1 MKKRVLLVFHLNFL
15 RQDRGCSNYIYA
27 IAKSLKQQGYILDF
41 FSANIIENVA
51 ADFNKWNQTEHLI
64 DNFYFVQTNDS
75 LFSNSWCNAEICN
88 KFNEIINQNQ
98 YEFINIHYIQWSDLV
113 RYANIPA
120 GTEII
125 YAMQD
130 NQFMQTNYNNH
141 ALIGDALNDEL
152 SNLQLFDKIMCI
164 SFDEM
169 IFWQHLL
176 PNKKFYFLPYTLKA
190 QTNKS
195 SNKKYD
201 ILFIGANNPYNK
213 EGLMWFL
220 EDVYPNLDRHFKI
233 VVCGKIVE
241 EFKNNH
247 QDYYRKMTEANFHLI
262 DFCDDLYKLYANVK
276 VSIVPMFRGTGMKI
290 KTIEA
295 MAYGIPIVSTLLGVD
310 GFPDKTESG
319 VVCTNDAKK
328 FAESIIKLLG
338 DSEEYVQVCMK
349 QKQYFEKNFAKDVV
363 DKNLK
368 EIFSQTSM
376 VANKRMP
383 RITIVTVV
391 YNLLEAGRENMF
403 RQCVES
409 VHTQTYNNIEHI
421 VIDGASTDGTLTI
434 LKEYQQKGMITYY
447 SEPDKGIYD
456 AMNKGLSRATGEY
469 IGFLNS
475 DDFYHD
481 CYGIEQM
488 VSELQ
493 EKMVD
498 FCYSECR
505 YVKQDGTY
513 FGTLI
518 HKAGS
523 WYVHMP
529 FSHQTLFVRTNL
541 MRELGGFD
549 EKFKS
554 AGDYDF
560 ILRLFMS
567 GASSCELSKPF
578 VSYRVGGFSEIQ
590 NGINTEECIRSFEER
605 FKPLYNTL
613 DSVNLYHNKIVPL
626 KLFETLIKLVSKENR
641 IAMRNIWDNSQ
652 VISDDLRKI
661 NEIQYVDFSRH
672 LNINSYFDACNQQQK
687 IQDKISSQNQN
698 GLGCEFQ
705 ITEFKFFKFFP
716 LLKIMKK
723 NFKIKYTLFGFI
735 PLYKHKNVLG
745 VQKWKIFGI
754 PTLKICQRNYNTKQY
769 YLFGVPFMK
778 SKLTTQNLSEKFDW
792 SSLVFDKI
800 DNEFVKQVRLF
811 NIPIYRK
818 IKKAL
823 PEIQGYAFNKENPEL
838 ELNGFSNVEPWGRWS
853 DGNECSICFFNYGA
867 KAVKFDFHPFLCD
880 KHSQLLVKV
889 WINGIKCARWN
900 MELNKEFP
908 DTVVKLRPFSQNR
921 VVFKIFYP
929 MSPQQLNMS
938 NDTRLLGLAVKKM
951 ELLYKHKR
959 VASFALLHKLCCEY
973 ENNEFVKQVRLFNI
987 PIYRKVKKALPEIQG
1002 YDFSKEN
1009 PELELNGFSNV
1020 EPWGRWS
1027 DGNECSICFFNYE
1040 AKEAALDFHA
1050 FLHEKHPSI
1059 AVKVYVNG
1067 KKQNRFDFVMKKS
1080 VSQIVSVNLKP
1091 FARNKIV
1098 FKIVHPVS
1106 PKELGVNQ
1114 DSRLLGIG
1122 MKKMFF
1128 YYESLDVDCY
1138 KKGDVIEFSNA
1149 DVVKKGMSEPGK
1161 YIKSNSKQSSVTF
1174 KAKPDDYVI
1183 KLHIGAYNGTK
1194 DNPIV
1199 DFLINGVRIKTVDF
1213 KNYTPAFIELPIKK
1227 SLVIKNNGQ
1236 VHLTFQTKYKFLE
1249 EAKSDSLED
1258 NGIAYRCIELCPYI
1272 KHRES
1277 SQKSQMPVVIGGSA
1291 FNRSGGAV
1299 VWDFLSEFD
1308 NVLLEKAE
1316 IHFIRHTEALFE
1328 GMAKD
1333 KNTQD
1338 AVIRTFI
1345 KKIYDFCDAKVF
1357 PHLQSRLYAR
1367 DKFVMEYNKLINQ
1380 IISNPVDVKLLN
1392 RDYRFPVENVSYEFN
1407 PNLDFDQLVKLTS
1420 ETVRKVLSEETDY
1433 HVIYHFALF
1442 SGTVTHIEKEILGD
1456 KIKEIAVY
1464 RDPRD
1469 QYVELINY
1477 KTAKNF
1483 EHYRKTWVPSL
1494 KQLYQFKNNPNLLL
1508 IRFEDFV
1515 LNYDKVAKQICD
1527 FCGLDKVH
1535 HVYKRLYFVPEQSKK
1550 NIGLW
1555 KSFADQKAIHKIE
1568 QELPELLWNE

>member
-823 PEIQGYAFNKENPEL
+823 PEIQGYDFSKENPEL
-838 ELNGFSNVEPWGRWS
+838 ELNGFSNVEPWGR
-853 DGNECSICFFNYGA
+853 CFFNYGA

-900 MELNKEFP
+900 MELNKEFS

-959 VASFALLHKLCCEY
+959 VASFALLRKLCCEY

-1020 EPWGRWS
+1020 EPWGRL
-1027 DGNECSICFFNYE
+1027 IT
-1040 AKEAALDFHA
+1040 
-1050 FLHEKHPSI
+1050 
-1059 AVKVYVNG
+1059 
-1067 KKQNRFDFVMKKS
+1067 R
-1080 VSQIVSVNLKP
+1080 LK
-1091 FARNKIV
+1091 
-1098 FKIVHPVS
+1098 
-1106 PKELGVNQ
+1106 
-1114 DSRLLGIG
+1114 
-1122 MKKMFF
+1122 
-1128 YYESLDVDCY
+1128 
-1138 KKGDVIEFSNA
+1138 
-1149 DVVKKGMSEPGK
+1149 
-1161 YIKSNSKQSSVTF
+1161 
-1174 KAKPDDYVI
+1174 
-1183 KLHIGAYNGTK
+1183 
-1194 DNPIV
+1194 
-1199 DFLINGVRIKTVDF
+1199 
-1213 KNYTPAFIELPIKK
+1213 
-1227 SLVIKNNGQ
+1227 
-1236 VHLTFQTKYKFLE
+1236 
-1249 EAKSDSLED
+1249 
-1258 NGIAYRCIELCPYI
+1258 
-1272 KHRES
+1272 
-1277 SQKSQMPVVIGGSA
+1277 
-1291 FNRSGGAV
+1291 
-1299 VWDFLSEFD
+1299 
-1308 NVLLEKAE
+1308 
-1316 IHFIRHTEALFE
+1316 
-1328 GMAKD
+1328 
-1333 KNTQD
+1333 
-1338 AVIRTFI
+1338 
-1345 KKIYDFCDAKVF
+1345 
-1357 PHLQSRLYAR
+1357 
-1367 DKFVMEYNKLINQ
+1367 
-1380 IISNPVDVKLLN
+1380 KLL
-1392 RDYRFPVENVSYEFN
+1392 
-1407 PNLDFDQLVKLTS
+1407 
-1420 ETVRKVLSEETDY
+1420 
-1433 HVIYHFALF
+1433 
-1442 SGTVTHIEKEILGD
+1442 
-1456 KIKEIAVY
+1456 
-1464 RDPRD
+1464 
-1469 QYVELINY
+1469 
-1477 KTAKNF
+1477 
-1483 EHYRKTWVPSL
+1483 
-1494 KQLYQFKNNPNLLL
+1494 
-1508 IRFEDFV
+1508 
-1515 LNYDKVAKQICD
+1515 
-1527 FCGLDKVH
+1527 
-1535 HVYKRLYFVPEQSKK
+1535 
-1550 NIGLW
+1550 
-1555 KSFADQKAIHKIE
+1555 
-1568 QELPELLWNE
+1568 